1 MFRCVA
7 LKNSKKGCSLKCL
20 FYLLFLLFLFSSYA
34 EESTQSV
41 IKAQSENDKGAARS
55 QERISKIVE
64 QKQNIVEKYRE
75 TLKEID
81 ETRVHIE
88 QYKKLIADQKEEKIS
103 IRNQIYE
110 VEDTDKKIIP
120 LMLEMLK
127 SMEKFVQLD
136 IPFLKGERRKR
147 VQDLKTIMDR
157 SDVTTAEKYRR
168 ILEAYTIEN
177 AYGRSVEVYRDL
189 QMVEEK
195 ELTVD
200 VLRIGRISLIYQTLD
215 GKKGAYWSKSQNKWI
230 KLPSKYNKAVAVGI
244 KVAREH
250 AAPNFVITM
259 VKGAVSRAF
268 SLMEKVTLEE
278 TKEEIS
284 DSENTSEETKNEKE
298 SNEEIKAEGKGNKEE
313 DIEKTDK
320 AEINN
325 EKADTDNVEVDKPSE
340 SGGESP

>member
-1 MFRCVA
+1 MI
-7 LKNSKKGCSLKCL
+7 KNK
-20 FYLLFLLFLFSSYA
+20 
-34 EESTQSV
+34 
-41 IKAQSENDKGAARS
+41 
-55 QERISKIVE
+55 
-64 QKQNIVEKYRE
+64 NIVEKYRE

-81 ETRVHIE
+81 EAHDHIE
-88 QYKKLIADQKEEKIS
+88 QYRKLIIDQKEEKIS

-127 SMEKFVQLD
+127 SIEKFVQLD
-136 IPFLKGERRKR
+136 IPFLKEERAKR
-147 VQDLKTIMDR
+147 VQDLKTMMDR

-200 VLRIGRISLIYQTLD
+200 VLRIGRVSLIYQTLD
-215 GKKGAYWSKSQNKWI
+215 GKKGAYWSKTQNKWI
-230 KLPSKYNKAVAVGI
+230 KLPSKYNKALASGI

-259 VKGAVSRAF
+259 VTGAMGRAF
-268 SLMEKVTLEE
+268 PLMEKAILEE

-284 DSENTSEETKNEKE
+284 QPESEETNNERAKTEKE
-298 SNEEIKAEGKGNKEE
+298 NNAEVENVEKSNEGMNKENKDSVE
-313 DIEKTDK
+313 
-320 AEINN
+320 
-325 EKADTDNVEVDKPSE
+325 EVDKPSE
-340 SGGESP
+340 IKGEDQ